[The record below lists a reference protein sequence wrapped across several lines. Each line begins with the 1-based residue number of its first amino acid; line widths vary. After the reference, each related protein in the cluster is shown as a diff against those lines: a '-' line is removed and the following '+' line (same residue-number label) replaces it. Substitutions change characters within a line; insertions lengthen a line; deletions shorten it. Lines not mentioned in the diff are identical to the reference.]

1 MSYDVFISY
10 KQSSETGELTRDYE
24 MAKQLYDALVER
36 GYHPFF
42 SAKSLE
48 QIGSSRFKADIDEA
62 LDSTKSMIVVLS
74 QADYANTQWVKYEWD
89 SFYGD
94 FLSGIRQEANLFT
107 LTEDFDITTLPRT
120 LRNLQHFYIG
130 DGLDHVCD
138 YIGKVIPPSQ
148 KKTFATA
155 VAESENANE
164 GNETFKVITGRQ
176 VTIVDIEQAC
186 ELDRMVY
193 PDDLR
198 VEPSDCEKW
207 FKVNPDIYVMIR
219 DLQKDIIVG
228 YINIAPV
235 TDECYDMFKSGEFV
249 DTGLTSDMLLSYDMP
264 YPYSIYFTSIVIHPE
279 YQNSEV
285 FMKLFSAVVDKF
297 IWLGHHEVYVK
308 RMIADAV
315 SENGVKFC
323 KLFGMNKIKT
333 STHNS
338 SLYEITM
345 IPPKFRIIS
354 KKTKEL
360 FDYYQQKY
368 NDEPYLF
375 EEY

>member
-1 MSYDVFISY
+1 MPYDVFISY
-10 KQSSETGELTRDYE
+10 KQSNETGELTKDYE
-24 MAKQLYDALVER
+24 MAKQLYDALASR
-36 GYHPFF
+36 GYRVFF

-48 QIGSSRFKADIDEA
+48 QIGSSRYKADIDEA
-62 LDSTKSMIVVLS
+62 LDSSKSMIVVLS

-89 SFYGD
+89 SFYND
-94 FLSGIRQEANLFT
+94 FLSGMREEANLFT

-120 LRNLQHFYIG
+120 LRNLQHFYHSE
-130 DGLDHVCD
+130 GLDRVCE
-138 YIGKVIPPSQ
+138 YIGKVIPPPQRKSIVEPDTASPE
-148 KKTFATA
+148 KTDEVFQ
-155 VAESENANE
+155 
-164 GNETFKVITGRQ
+164 VITGRQ
-176 VTIVDIEQAC
+176 VTMTDIEQAC
-186 ELDRMVY
+186 MLDRMVY
-193 PDDLR
+193 SEDLR

-219 DLQKDIIVG
+219 DIQKGFIVG

-235 TDECYDMFKSGEFV
+235 TDECYELFKSGEFV
-249 DTGLTSDMLLSYDMP
+249 DTGLTSEMMLSYDMP
-264 YPYSIYFTSIVIHPE
+264 FPYSLYFTSIVIHPD

-323 KLFGMNKIKT
+323 KLFGMKKIK
-333 STHNS
+333 SSNHNS

-354 KKTKEL
+354 RKTKEL
-360 FDYYQQKY
+360 YDYYQQKY
-368 NDEPYLF
+368 NEEPYLF
-375 EEY
+375 EDE